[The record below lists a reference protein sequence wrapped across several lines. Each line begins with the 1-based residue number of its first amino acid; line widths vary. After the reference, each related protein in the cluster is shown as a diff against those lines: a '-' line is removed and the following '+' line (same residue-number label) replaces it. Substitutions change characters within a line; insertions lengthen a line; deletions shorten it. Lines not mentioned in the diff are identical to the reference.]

1 MVGKPHICVSLQ
13 EGANRSRLQKL
24 LEIEQSNGA
33 FFFFGPSFRMGQGDA
48 DQQWDRKVHSEM
60 LASYVDKRYI
70 QLPSGYD

>member
-1 MVGKPHICVSLQ
+1 MAP
-13 EGANRSRLQKL
+13 
-24 LEIEQSNGA
+24 